1 MTHQLRDAFYVATHM
16 AVRDARGTV
25 TIVPAPPHKSREAEF
40 IMLKDGLIC
49 FEGDADE
56 LRSSTAPYLRAFLS

>member
-1 MTHQLRDAFYVATHM
+1 M
-16 AVRDARGTV
+16 
-25 TIVPAPPHKSREAEF
+25 RETEF

-56 LRSSTAPYLRAFLS
+56 LRTSPDPYIRNFLS